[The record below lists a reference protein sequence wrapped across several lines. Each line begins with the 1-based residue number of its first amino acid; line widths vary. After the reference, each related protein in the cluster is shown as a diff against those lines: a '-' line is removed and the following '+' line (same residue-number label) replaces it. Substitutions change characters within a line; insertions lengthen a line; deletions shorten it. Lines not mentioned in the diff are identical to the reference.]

1 MRAVEKAARAEIKA
15 LPAELRTGALATA
28 LIELAKRL
36 DAGPADREV
45 AGIARELR
53 LCLGELHRRAGG
65 DIASETERFI
75 ATISTPSFGDAS
87 H

>member
-15 LPAELRTGALATA
+15 LPAGLRTGALATA

-53 LCLGELHRRAGG
+53 LSLGELHRRAGG
-65 DIASETERFI
+65 DIASETETFI
-75 ATISTPSFGDAS
+75 AKISTPSFGNAA